1 MRLNVAIR
9 SHVRTREGAPAIAP
23 RTPMDELRR
32 AVSSCFLWEDGFY
45 EDGVSIA
52 ERIKAL
58 AARVPVADLAALAV
72 EARTVMKLRHAP
84 LWLTAALLDRRCGSE
99 IDTASVIEAVCRR
112 ADEPGELVSMYW
124 KDGKRPLPAA
134 MKRGLAAAMCKFDAY
149 QLAKY
154 DRKVDVSHRAILKL
168 VHPRPRDEEQAKLFR
183 DVIAGTLAPADTW
196 ENGLSN
202 GVDGR
207 ETFERLLRENRLGY
221 LALLRNL
228 RRMAADSV
236 DPALIRDAILA
247 RKGARD
253 VLPFRFVSAARQAPQ
268 FEPWLDEALC
278 ASIEDLPVFDGD
290 TIVLVDVS
298 GSMNET
304 LSKQRGKGRPG
315 KSAAS
320 DLKRMDAA
328 AALASLV
335 HGRVRMFTF
344 SQSVVEVAPR
354 RGMAG
359 VDAIV
364 RSQPHSTTYL
374 GAALEQVNRLPHD
387 RIIVVTDDQ
396 SHDAVGSPVASK
408 AYMINVAAEAN
419 GVGYGHW
426 TRISGFSEN
435 VFRFIHEHEKNDGR

>member
-1 MRLNVAIR
+1 MRLNVALK
-9 SHVRTREGAPAIAP
+9 SLERTREGAPAIAP

-32 AVSSCFLWEDGFY
+32 AVSSCFLWEDNFY
-45 EDGVSIA
+45 ENGVSIA
-52 ERIKAL
+52 ERIHAL
-58 AARVPVADLAALAV
+58 AAKVPVADLAALAI

-84 LWLTAALLDRRCGSE
+84 LWLTIALLDRRCGADV
-99 IDTASVIEAVCRR
+99 DTAAVIQAVCRR
-112 ADEPGELVSMYW
+112 ADEPGELLAMYW
-124 KDGKRPLPAA
+124 KDGSRRLPAA
-134 MKRGLAAAMCKFDAY
+134 MKRGLAAAMTGFDAY

-154 DRKVDVSHRAILKL
+154 DRKGRVPHRTILKL
-168 VHPRPRDEEQAKLFR
+168 VHPHPRDKMQAKAFG
-183 DVIAGTLAPADTW
+183 DIMKGTLASADTW
-196 ENGLSN
+196 ENALSN
-202 GVDGR
+202 GADAR
-207 ETFERLLRENRLGY
+207 ESFERLLREERLGY

-228 RRMAADSV
+228 RKMSETGV

-298 GSMNET
+298 GSMDGS
-304 LSKQRGKGRPG
+304 LSRHGGKGRPG
-315 KSAAS
+315 RSAAS
-320 DLKRMDAA
+320 DLKRIDAA

-344 SQSVVEVAPR
+344 SQSVVEIAPR

-364 RSQPHSTTYL
+364 RSQPHSTTHL
-374 GAALEQVNRLPHD
+374 GAALKHVNRLPHD
-387 RIIVVTDDQ
+387 RLIVVTDDQ
-396 SHDAVGSPVASK
+396 SHDAVGSPAAPR